1 MCVFQSS
8 WGINWTESRWIYS
21 LWYPGPSSES
31 PTLPLLASRQFYLT
45 LLSLVEPGSGK
56 LLHIYSKNSKNK
68 CFLCKD
74 SFWLKIFMKLIV
86 FHFTAIACFPHPLYQ
101 QGLGKPT
108 IVIKFL
114 TKHKCD
120 CWCTRYWVVLGVFS
134 LVELLLDLVIN
145 PLPYSFPTYLIL
157 KCAFLA
163 WCMAPVEWNGSDVIF
178 NNVSICSVT
187 ILLLT
192 PVSDVS
198 VNLPLEKI
206 KIYLIVNIGP
216 KRVSSL

>member
-1 MCVFQSS
+1 MYF
-8 WGINWTESRWIYS
+8 I
-21 LWYPGPSSES
+21 
-31 PTLPLLASRQFYLT
+31 
-45 LLSLVEPGSGK
+45 
-56 LLHIYSKNSKNK
+56 
-68 CFLCKD
+68 
-74 SFWLKIFMKLIV
+74 
-86 FHFTAIACFPHPLYQ
+86 TAIACFPHTLYQ

-192 PVSDVS
+192 PVSDVT

>member
-1 MCVFQSS
+1 
-8 WGINWTESRWIYS
+8 
-21 LWYPGPSSES
+21 
-31 PTLPLLASRQFYLT
+31 
-45 LLSLVEPGSGK
+45 
-56 LLHIYSKNSKNK
+56 
-68 CFLCKD
+68 
-74 SFWLKIFMKLIV
+74 MKLIV

-101 QGLGKPT
+101 QRLGKPT
-108 IVIKFL
+108 IVIEFL
-114 TKHKCD
+114 TKCKCE